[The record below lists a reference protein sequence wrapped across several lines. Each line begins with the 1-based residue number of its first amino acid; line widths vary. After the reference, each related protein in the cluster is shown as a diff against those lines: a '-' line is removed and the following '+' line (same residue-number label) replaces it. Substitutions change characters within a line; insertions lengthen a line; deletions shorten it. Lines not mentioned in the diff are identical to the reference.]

1 MSTQLLID
9 GSHKD
14 QVQVALVEDQKIR
27 DFEFESKSKKHL
39 KGNIYLGKVTRIE
52 ASLQAAFIDI
62 GFEKNGFL
70 AFGEIHPNYFQIP
83 VADKEALIE
92 AEAQVEIDH
101 NDDTGDENSHDEE
114 NSDTNELDETESNIS
129 NDQNDTIETQEN
141 ESQTDQEKIDNENEE
156 TVITEKEKTTYKRK
170 KGSKPSLRRKLFRSY
185 KIQEVIKT
193 GQLILVQAVKEE
205 RGNKGAAVTSYIS
218 LAGKY
223 SVLMPN
229 STKTKGIS
237 RKISTS
243 DDRNKLKKII
253 EDLKVPDEMG
263 LIIRTAGLNKTKN
276 EIKRDYASL
285 YKLWNTII
293 EETKKSIAPALIHEE
308 GNLLRRVIRDIYTK
322 EMKEVLVEGT
332 DAYKETKKHMS
343 QIMPSCSKFV
353 KSYKNKTPLFSK
365 YNVDKEISKMFESEV
380 KLKSGGYLVI
390 NPTEALVAIDVNS
403 GSAIKERNI
412 EKTALKTNLEAAE
425 EIGKQIKIRDLS
437 GLIVIDF
444 IDMYEMRN
452 NRNVEKKLKESVRSD
467 RARIQVGRISQFG
480 LLEMSRQR
488 LRQSFI
494 EWRSTLSIN
503 SSALKVIY
511 MIKSHLNSLDKKI
524 DKIEVELNAS
534 VKDFITENLIND
546 IDLFKKNG
554 LEVLLKENK
563 HFENEEIKINKSNVK
578 PNKKK
583 KVSKK
588 KAKVSAPRT
597 TDQKKKKN
605 SKIKKKVS
613 KKVKISEEN
622 KSDNPSEKTG
632 LKDRD
637 TVEIAPLKEIVN
649 KKTGWWSK

>member
-353 KSYKNKTPLFSK
+353 KSYKNKIPLFSK

>member
-83 VADKEALIE
+83 IADKEALIE

-353 KSYKNKTPLFSK
+353 KSYKNKIPLFSK